1 MLNDLVNSIFGSLP
15 EEFEFLKIF
24 GYLFVLYIFVSLF
37 KIFIDFIKS
46 FMRF

>member
-1 MLNDLVNSIFGSLP
+1 MLNDLVNSIFGSVP

-24 GYLFVLYIFVSLF
+24 AYLFILYIFACMFKLF
-37 KIFIDFIKS
+37 LDVIKS

>member
-1 MLNDLVNSIFGSLP
+1 MLQDLVNSIFGSLP
-15 EEFEFLKIF
+15 EEFEFIKIF
-24 GYLFVLYIFVSLF
+24 GYCFVLYIFVSLF